1 MKTDELIDLLATNLE
16 RVESGELRNTV
27 MIALA
32 IGAAAA
38 FCFLLAMFGVPA
50 AAPGAEFS
58 LIKILAMAFT
68 LGLVAAGASLLT
80 RSARP
85 GEPGRKPLG
94 LIVLLFLAIF
104 VAALLT
110 LVLTHPADWGA
121 IVLGPQWAAC
131 LVCIPLFAVAPFAS
145 LVWALRRGAPTNLVR
160 TGATAGLVAGAL
172 GAAVFAFHQ
181 SPGSIPFM
189 AFWYGGPILVCSVV
203 GAILGP
209 RLLRW

>member
-38 FCFLLAMFGVPA
+38 FCLILAMFGVPA
-50 AAPGAEFS
+50 AAPGGGFS
-58 LIKILAMAFT
+58 LLKILALAFT
-68 LGLVAAGASLLT
+68 LGLVAAGASLLI

-85 GEPGRKPLG
+85 GEPGRKLLG

-104 VAALLT
+104 TAALVT
-110 LVLTHPADWGA
+110 LVRTHPAAWGA
-121 IVLGPQWAAC
+121 IVFGRQWAAC
-131 LVCIPLFAVAPFAS
+131 LVCIPLFAFAPFAS

-160 TGATAGLVAGAL
+160 TGAIAGLVAGAL
-172 GAAVFAFHQ
+172 GAAVFAFHL
-181 SPGSIPFM
+181 SAGSVPFI